1 MANRLDDGRIQDLRT
16 WATSLASDD
25 REELRAA
32 GKAIVMLIDEIDR
45 LQVHARQVPDPGD
58 SGGIVGDHLAEQEA
72 ALEPASSQSLGASL
86 RERLG
91 VAIPSSATYGRDS
104 DS

>member
-1 MANRLDDGRIQDLRT
+1 MVGQLDEGRIEDLRT
-16 WATSLASDD
+16 WATSLATDG

-32 GKAIVMLIDEIDR
+32 GKAILMLIDEIDR
-45 LQVHARQVPDPGD
+45 LHVHARQMPDPGD
-58 SGGIVGDHLAEQEA
+58 SARIGRDTPAEQEA

-91 VAIPSSATYGRDS
+91 VATKPRDIRTRP
-104 DS
+104 